1 MNTNFKT
8 ALFGGFD
15 REDVV
20 NFIQQLS
27 QESQQRISTLEA
39 ENQELW
45 ERNHSL
51 ETELTTLRR
60 LVLESSSA
68 ADTCRQL
75 RQQLEELQA
84 QYEQLGR
91 EADTLRSQAGEYQS
105 LKDHIA
111 DIEISAHRRTEEFR
125 ADAIRQLRQLAQQQQ
140 DWCDQAR
147 EKYTQLSRQFGQ
159 KLLQAQRTLEEPDL
173 SGFDEMTRSLR
184 QLENSFD
191 ADSHSAEN

>member
-125 ADAIRQLRQLAQQQQ
+125 ADAIRQLRQLTQQQQ

-147 EKYTQLSRQFGQ
+147 EKYTQISHQFGQ
-159 KLLQAQRTLEEPDL
+159 KLLLAQRTLEEPDL

-184 QLENSFD
+184 QLEDSFD
-191 ADSHSAEN
+191 GDSHSTEN

>member
-27 QESQQRISTLEA
+27 QEHQQRVSTLEA
-39 ENQELW
+39 ENQDLW
-45 ERNHSL
+45 ERNHAM

-60 LVLESSSA
+60 LVLESSST

-75 RQQLEELQA
+75 RQQLEELTA
-84 QYEQLGR
+84 RHEALSR
-91 EADTLRSQAGEYQS
+91 EADTLRSQADEYQS

-125 ADAIRQLRQLAQQQQ
+125 ADAIRQLRQMAQQQQ
-140 DWCDQAR
+140 TWCDQAR

-173 SGFDEMTRSLR
+173 SGFDEMAQSLR
-184 QLENSFD
+184 QLEDSFS
-191 ADSHSAEN
+191 ADSQSAEN

>member
-1 MNTNFKT
+1 MNTNFKM

-84 QYEQLGR
+84 QYEQLSR

-125 ADAIRQLRQLAQQQQ
+125 ADAIRQLRQLTQQQQ

-184 QLENSFD
+184 QLEDSFD
-191 ADSHSAEN
+191 GDSHSAEN

>member
-84 QYEQLGR
+84 QYEQLSR

-125 ADAIRQLRQLAQQQQ
+125 ADAIRQLRQLTQQQQ
-140 DWCDQAR
+140 DWCDRAR

-159 KLLQAQRTLEEPDL
+159 KLLLAQRTLEEPDL

-184 QLENSFD
+184 QLEDSFD
-191 ADSHSAEN
+191 GDSHSAEN

>member
-68 ADTCRQL
+68 TDTCRQL
-75 RQQLEELQA
+75 RQQLEELRA

-184 QLENSFD
+184 QLEDSFD
-191 ADSHSAEN
+191 ADSHSVEN

>member
-84 QYEQLGR
+84 QYEQLSR

-125 ADAIRQLRQLAQQQQ
+125 ADAIRQLRQLTQQQQ

-159 KLLQAQRTLEEPDL
+159 KLLLAQRTLEEPDL

-184 QLENSFD
+184 QLEDSFD
-191 ADSHSAEN
+191 GDSHSAEN

>member
-84 QYEQLGR
+84 QYDQLGR
-91 EADTLRSQAGEYQS
+91 EADTLRSQASEYQS

-184 QLENSFD
+184 QLEDSFD
-191 ADSHSAEN
+191 ADSYSAEN